1 MIIIIIS
8 LIDSRTCD
16 PKTEFECK
24 ANKEYGRSMCISRK
38 WVCDGDPD
46 CVDGAD
52 EDSANVPNCTLTK
65 QNCTEGQFQCD
76 NGRCINNSWKCDH
89 DNDCGDGSDESKDC
103 KNHFR
108 TCTDFEFTCQNAKCI
123 AKSYK
128 CDGEDDC
135 GDGSDEYNCGKCQS
149 FDYDISKPIT
159 LA

>member
-1 MIIIIIS
+1 
-8 LIDSRTCD
+8 
-16 PKTEFECK
+16 
-24 ANKEYGRSMCISRK
+24 MCISKK

-52 EDSANVPNCTLTK
+52 EDSSKIANCTLTK

-89 DNDCGDGSDESKDC
+89 DNDCGDGSDEGKDC

-108 TCTDFEFTCQNAKCI
+108 TCKPEIEFACQNAKCI
-123 AKSYK
+123 AKTYK

-135 GDGSDEYNCGKCQS
+135 GDGSDEFGCGKS
-149 FDYDISKPIT
+149 NK
-159 LA
+159 